1 MEEIWQKIKSGLEY
15 SFLKVGKFEL
25 TSWDFVQIAIIL
37 VVIRLLILLVK
48 KFIRKRF
55 NEEHDTG
62 RVYAVV
68 QVSQYLLYTI
78 AIVLILD
85 ILGVNITVLI
95 AGSTAL
101 LVGIGLGLQAL
112 FNDLVSGFLI
122 LSERTVTAGD
132 IIEVNGMVG
141 EVKEVNLRTTTVLSR
156 EHIVVIIP
164 NHKFVNENVI
174 NWTQNGRTARFRVSV
189 GVAYGSDTGLIKEL
203 LLQVARENKDVA
215 KNPAPLVHFRDFGD
229 SALIFDLIF
238 FSKQLFR
245 IELVKSDL
253 RFAIDKKFR
262 EHKVTIPFPQRDLHV
277 KSSII
282 IPNTTDNSPQ

>member
-1 MEEIWQKIKSGLEY
+1 MDGIWQKIKSALEF
-15 SFLKVGKFEL
+15 SFLKIGKFEL
-25 TSWDFVQIAIIL
+25 TSWDFVRIAIIL
-37 VVIRLLILLVK
+37 LITRLLILFIK
-48 KFIRKRF
+48 KFIKRRLK
-55 NEEHDTG
+55 EENDSG

-85 ILGVNITVLI
+85 IFGVNITILI

-141 EVKEVNLRTTTVLSR
+141 EVREVNLRTTTVLSR
-156 EHIVVIIP
+156 EDIVIIIP

-174 NWTQNGRTARFRVSV
+174 NWTQNGRIARFRVTV
-189 GVAYGSDTGLIKEL
+189 GVAYGSDTELVREL
-203 LLQVARENKDVA
+203 LLKVA
-215 KNPAPLVHFRDFGD
+215 KEHKEVMKNPVPSVNFADFGD
-229 SALIFDLIF
+229 SALIFHLIF
-238 FSKQLFR
+238 YSKHLFR
-245 IELVKSDL
+245 IERVRSDL

-282 IPNTTDNSPQ
+282 IPTTSDTSNE